1 MEEEEKEEEEEEKD
15 EQEEKEKE
23 ENEKEEC
30 IAHFHCDPHTVVVET
45 GTGLLSGPQTE
56 THGQLKRDT
65 NKTQI
70 NSLGNI

>member
-1 MEEEEKEEEEEEKD
+1 MKRKRRKRKGRSRKRRRRKEE
-15 EQEEKEKE
+15 
-23 ENEKEEC
+23 EEC

-65 NKTQI
+65 NKTKVS
-70 NSLGNI
+70 SLGNI